1 MAPYITA
8 SKLKLLDAVEKP
20 KKVQLEK
27 VEVAHPQSGW
37 SALPLPSVD
46 MKTTLKM
53 EKLRTQ

>member
-8 SKLKLLDAVEKP
+8 NKLLDAVEKT

-27 VEVAHPQSGW
+27 AEVAHPQSGW
-37 SALPLPSVD
+37 SALPLPNVD
-46 MKTTLKM
+46 MMTTLKM

>member
-8 SKLKLLDAVEKP
+8 SKLLDAEEKP